1 MAWAAANGCYALLC
15 DLVGAMSS
23 AMTNIRGGASAER
36 KRHRLIKQAAH
47 KLTNRAQRGRRFRR
61 VAVNKSKWAKRG
73 PGMLVAQ
80 RRPLT

>member
-1 MAWAAANGCYALLC
+1 
-15 DLVGAMSS
+15 
-23 AMTNIRGGASAER
+23 MTNTMTNTRGGACAER
-36 KRHRLIKQAAH
+36 KRQRLIKQAAYR
-47 KLTNRAQRGRRFRR
+47 LTNSAQRGRRFRR